1 MIMMAINERDEE
13 GEGEGGKEDI
23 NKRWQFERQNVSK
36 DPRPENN
43 K

>member
-13 GEGEGGKEDI
+13 GEGETGKEDI

-36 DPRPENN
+36 DHDTR